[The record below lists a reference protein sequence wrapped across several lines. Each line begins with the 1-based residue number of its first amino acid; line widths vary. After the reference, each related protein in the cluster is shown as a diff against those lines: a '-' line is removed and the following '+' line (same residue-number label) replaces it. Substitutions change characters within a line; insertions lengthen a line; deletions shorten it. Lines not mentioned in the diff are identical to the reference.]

1 MALADKKEEQLIT
14 GKVNGRTGEG
24 RTEREECKKKINNSH
39 FCCWQQK
46 GDLANSFFYL
56 IFSCLFSKRFTNKK
70 GGDERNSYFPS
81 NKKGYG

>member
-1 MALADKKEEQLIT
+1 MALTDKKEEQLIT

-46 GDLANSFFYL
+46 GDLANSFFL
-56 IFSCLFSKRFTNKK
+56 SHIFMSF
-70 GGDERNSYFPS
+70 
-81 NKKGYG
+81 